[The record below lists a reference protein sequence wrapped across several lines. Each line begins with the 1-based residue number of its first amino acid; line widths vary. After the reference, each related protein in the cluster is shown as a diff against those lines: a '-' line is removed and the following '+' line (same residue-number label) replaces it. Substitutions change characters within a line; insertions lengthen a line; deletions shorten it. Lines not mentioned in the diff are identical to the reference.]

1 MVFAHRRTNTH
12 TCTLAEKFSRGVL
25 SAQNKTLIF
34 PLPADVPSKLLRPI
48 FEKVPNMSDKEMYPQ
63 VLKDKRSSW
72 SKVPSYLR
80 TKVFIYLRTKVI
92 NKLRI
97 NTFVLPSLKV
107 HSYLITL
114 LRIPSYGYLGI
125 Y

>member
-1 MVFAHRRTNTH
+1 MH
-12 TCTLAEKFSRGVL
+12 TRGEIQPRCFL

-34 PLPADVPSKLLRPI
+34 PLPANVPSKLLRPI

-80 TKVFIYLRTKVI
+80 TNEGTFEGTVRISVHVI
-92 NKLRI
+92 N
-97 NTFVLPSLKV
+97 
-107 HSYLITL
+107 
-114 LRIPSYGYLGI
+114 
-125 Y
+125 